1 MVQKNIL
8 KNVVVFRF
16 CINFASFLK
25 LKIVLLLIHKEM
37 KKLVL
42 LLAVMFSVSMF
53 ACKSSE
59 ATDAAADSAVVVE
72 EEVVAVEDVAPADS
86 VVADSAAVVADSAAV
101 VAE

>member
-1 MVQKNIL
+1 
-8 KNVVVFRF
+8 
-16 CINFASFLK
+16 
-25 LKIVLLLIHKEM
+25 M

-72 EEVVAVEDVAPADS
+72 EEVVAVEEVS
-86 VVADSAAVVADSAAV
+86 RYVKLYQQGRKK
-101 VAE
+101 

>member
-1 MVQKNIL
+1 MQKNIL

-72 EEVVAVEDVAPADS
+72 EEVAPADS